1 MVTLKEL
8 VDNQKWNNATD
19 IQIIKSFF
27 TLNDMEEDAIDLIS
41 ELTKSKIS
49 KMKNRYLMAET
60 WICMLPS
67 KYLYETYDIDTA
79 NHLHMLEL
87 NFLMNGGK
95 LSGSHLKWAKE
106 NISKIKM
113 PQVYF
118 RPLIDWME
126 EKGIKFKGK

>member
-1 MVTLKEL
+1 
-8 VDNQKWNNATD
+8 
-19 IQIIKSFF
+19 
-27 TLNDMEEDAIDLIS
+27 
-41 ELTKSKIS
+41 
-49 KMKNRYLMAET
+49 
-60 WICMLPS
+60 
-67 KYLYETYDIDTA
+67 
-79 NHLHMLEL
+79 MLEL
-87 NFLMNGGK
+87 NFLMNGGE

>member
-87 NFLMNGGK
+87 NFLMNGGE

>member
-8 VDNQKWNNATD
+8 VDNQKWNDATD

-41 ELTKSKIS
+41 ELTKSKIN
-49 KMKNRYLMAET
+49 KMKSRYLMAET
-60 WICMLPS
+60 WICILPS
-67 KYLYETYDIDTA
+67 KYLYKTYDIDTA
-79 NHLHMLEL
+79 DHLHMLEL
-87 NFLMNGGK
+87 NFLMSGGK
-95 LSGSHLKWAKE
+95 LSDSHLKWAKE
-106 NISKIKM
+106 NIPKIKM

-126 EKGIKFKGK
+126 EKEIKFKSK